1 MTVSR
6 FLDKEYYM
14 NIPSSSN
21 IVGFGENHALV
32 HKAESTRQTLPY
44 PLSMLVVCGDAHAQQ
59 DLALHLDNVSN
70 LEVEYNATLPN
81 DLSHFNLIIL
91 VLNDHYSM
99 VKFDIEKLA
108 KYDTGFILL
117 GDNIS
122 NDLIRLAIHFKVKDI
137 ISMNEL
143 ELELPNALIKSANEL
158 MNSSQIAPAIT
169 VINGKSGSGASFIT
183 SCLGE
188 ISANLCTQE
197 IAILDADLHY
207 GTLADTFSLDAE
219 YYLTDAL
226 REFDKLDNTAIK
238 SMMMKRNNLS
248 LLASKPYTLLNS
260 NNNMLNHLDQLVW
273 KIKLNYD
280 LVLVDLSR
288 GLESYAIPLLN
299 LSSKILV
306 VVQQN
311 IVSLREA
318 KVLIQQLT
326 THLGIPTDRFHI
338 IVNRYSSKASSI
350 TLEDIKKVLGIE
362 SLYSVSNDY
371 QLANAGLDSGSPL
384 LKVANNKVIH
394 SEIEHII
401 KDLFPIEVASKKS
414 SSLLTKIF
422 GRA

>member
-1 MTVSR
+1 MTVLR

-32 HKAESTRQTLPY
+32 HKAESARQTLPY

-59 DLALHLDNVSN
+59 DLALHLGSVSS
-70 LEVEYNATLPN
+70 LEVEYSNSLPN
-81 DLSHFNLIIL
+81 DLSHFNLVIL
-91 VLNDHYSM
+91 ILNDHYSM
-99 VKFDIEKLA
+99 VKFDIERLA
-108 KYDTGFILL
+108 KYGTGFILL

-137 ISMNEL
+137 ISMHEL

-158 MNSSQIAPAIT
+158 MNASQIAPAIT

-226 REFDKLDNTAIK
+226 RELDKLDNTAIK

-260 NNNMLNHLDQLVW
+260 DNDMLSHLEQLVW

-338 IVNRYSSKASSI
+338 IVNRYSSKASCI
-350 TLEDIKKVLGIE
+350 TLDDVKKVLGIE

-401 KDLFPIEVASKKS
+401 KDLFPIEVASQKS
-414 SSLLTKIF
+414 PSLLTKIF